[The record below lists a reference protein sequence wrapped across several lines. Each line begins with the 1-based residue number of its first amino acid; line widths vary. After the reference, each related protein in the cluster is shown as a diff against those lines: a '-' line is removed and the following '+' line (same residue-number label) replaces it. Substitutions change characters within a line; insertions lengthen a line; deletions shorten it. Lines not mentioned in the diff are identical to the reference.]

1 MQVALIEADPNT
13 GGCTFRGCV
22 PSQALL
28 HAARML
34 DEAKHAAAFGVSC
47 AKPYAAFWKSSI
59 CRIQLVSGFHLGKS
73 GPPADGY
80 ALRAP
85 VTRLSERRN
94 PQARWLQAQAIG
106 ACPR

>member
-22 PSQALL
+22 PSKALL

-34 DEAKHAAAFGVSC
+34 DEAKHAAAFGVSF

-59 CRIQLVSGFHLGKS
+59 CRIQLVSGFHLGKIWATS
-73 GPPADGY
+73 GWLCATRTCRPA
-80 ALRAP
+80 
-85 VTRLSERRN
+85 
-94 PQARWLQAQAIG
+94 I
-106 ACPR
+106 